1 MTINI
6 GGDCGR
12 KARHGEA
19 QRFQVT
25 YSSRTKG
32 LEIAGILEAL
42 EPNPGTVGG
51 SSAIRFRRVRR
62 PNAARQFDIKTL
74 DFRVM
79 DTPTMVTARG
89 GSRPRTDRKFFRFN
103 RQCPTSIQLYNIR
116 PTHSDFFERVGYDN
130 TFITKRDLGAN
141 QKNVNANQHKEC
153 DKSARQF
160 AGSATLVETRP
171 SKESAENNSKP
182 SEDQVGARAVGLLVI
197 HPAILSHLEADS
209 IKAVS

>member
-1 MTINI
+1 MTKNI
-6 GGDCGR
+6 GGNCGR

-19 QRFQVT
+19 QRFPLT
-25 YSSRTKG
+25 YSTCSKG
-32 LEIAGILEAL
+32 LEVSGILEAL
-42 EPNPGTVGG
+42 EPNPGTEGG
-51 SSAIRFRRVRR
+51 SSAIRFRRIRR

-89 GSRPRTDRKFFRFN
+89 GSRPRTDRKLFSFN
-103 RQCPTSIQLYNIR
+103 RQSPTGVELYDVR
-116 PTHSDFFERVGYDN
+116 PTDSDFFQRVGYHD
-130 TFITKRDLGAN
+130 TLITKRDLGAN
-141 QKNVNANQHKEC
+141 QKNVDANQHKEC